1 MNAIPSLLESAQT
14 ATRFDPNARSY
25 EAFSLGTD
33 VRAIGGC
40 TNLLQPLSATTLN
53 DALAETTARWSWDR
67 GQRLG
72 IREIGQKDLLH
83 IYAARRSSQG
93 HHVWRD
99 HMRSTEYKRS
109 LEHICTIDL
118 NVIAG
123 IPVGAVGCEVELHEH
138 RQRQRPD
145 GATFQRNSNR
155 EDRGGNAQAIIR
167 PGHTDGD

>member
-14 ATRFDPNARSY
+14 ATRFDPNAREY
-25 EAFSLGTD
+25 EAFMFGTD

-40 TNLLQPLSATTLN
+40 TTLLQPLAATTLN
-53 DALAETTARWSWDR
+53 EALAETTSRWSLDR

-83 IYAARRSSQG
+83 IYAVRRSSQG
-93 HHVWRD
+93 TRVVRD
-99 HMRSTEYKRS
+99 HIPSTEYKRS

-123 IPVGAVGCEVELHEH
+123 IPVGAVGCEIELHEH

-145 GATFQRNSNR
+145 GARFQRNSNR
-155 EDRGGNAQAIIR
+155 EG
-167 PGHTDGD
+167 PGRQRASDNPSRTY